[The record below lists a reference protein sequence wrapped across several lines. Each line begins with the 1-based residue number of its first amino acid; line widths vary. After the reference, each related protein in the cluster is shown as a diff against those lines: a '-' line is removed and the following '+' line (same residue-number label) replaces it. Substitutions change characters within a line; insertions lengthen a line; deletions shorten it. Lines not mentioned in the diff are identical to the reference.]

1 MKELA
6 TTQVGT
12 NVLEVQEDPEAR
24 TPLDFYARLY
34 VSAMAA
40 ACPEMYIDSTK
51 VWSEKTQASNV
62 SGEANDNPMNEVD
75 GGALVEGIEPSG
87 SGSKKT
93 ASKKTKS
100 GEVGSAVTETSARG
114 EESSEQS
121 VLSGNAA
128 KRTRPTLPLSTCYNN
143 TRPEYAKYFV
153 NLLQCLIMMIFQLK
167 FHADKLIPSR
177 ASRLTLFRLP
187 QQV

>member
-1 MKELA
+1 MKELT

-121 VLSGNAA
+121 VLSENAA
-128 KRTRPTLPLSTCYNN
+128 KRTRPTLLLSTCYNN
-143 TRPEYAKYFV
+143 TRPE
-153 NLLQCLIMMIFQLK
+153 
-167 FHADKLIPSR
+167 
-177 ASRLTLFRLP
+177 
-187 QQV
+187 

>member
-1 MKELA
+1 MCWRSR
-6 TTQVGT
+6 
-12 NVLEVQEDPEAR
+12 R
-24 TPLDFYARLY
+24 TPKPGPLWFSMLGCT
-34 VSAMAA
+34 SLLW
-40 ACPEMYIDSTK
+40 PEMYIDSTK
-51 VWSEKTQASNV
+51 VWPEKTRASNV

-121 VLSGNAA
+121 VLSENAA
-128 KRTRPTLPLSTCYNN
+128 KRTRPTLPLSTCFTN

-153 NLLQCLIMMIFQLK
+153 NLLQCLIMMIFQLMFWLIPSK
-167 FHADKLIPSR
+167 AKLIPSR
-177 ASRLTLFRLP
+177 ASRLTLI
-187 QQV
+187 

>member
-1 MKELA
+1 MANNITQLVKELA

-62 SGEANDNPMNEVD
+62 SGEANDNPMDEVD
-75 GGALVEGIEPSG
+75 G
-87 SGSKKT
+87 
-93 ASKKTKS
+93 
-100 GEVGSAVTETSARG
+100 
-114 EESSEQS
+114 
-121 VLSGNAA
+121 
-128 KRTRPTLPLSTCYNN
+128 
-143 TRPEYAKYFV
+143 
-153 NLLQCLIMMIFQLK
+153 
-167 FHADKLIPSR
+167 
-177 ASRLTLFRLP
+177 
-187 QQV
+187 